1 MFHGNAGKT
10 EQAVEG
16 VNGTTQRTAGTAD
29 TTQKTCESANNSN
42 SHKGSGGNVT
52 AIASNRGK
60 LSGGFPQ
67 RPPRD
72 GSTHQRSR
80 PQTSAPQSSQVAWRF
95 YQYQNNE
102 KQNSESND
110 GLAAYG
116 KGSSTAT
123 SNGFRG
129 SGTNP
134 SMANSKNGL
143 VSLSVERNIGKQ
155 RSTAL

>member
-1 MFHGNAGKT
+1 MFHGGAGKT

-16 VNGTTQRTAGTAD
+16 VNGTTQRTSGTAD

-60 LSGGFPQ
+60 LTGGFPQ

-72 GSTHQRSR
+72 GSTQQRSR

-95 YQYQNNE
+95 YQNNE
-102 KQNSESND
+102 KKNSESND

-123 SNGFRG
+123 SNGYRA
-129 SGTNP
+129 SAANP
-134 SMANSKNGL
+134 SGSSKNGL